1 MTINDPDT
9 FLTEFNT
16 AIDEVTD
23 AIGDFLEKMAGF
35 VNDHLTE
42 MGGIGGFLLG
52 GPIGGLIGGFT
63 AHQLEGKFNHACDQ
77 VSEAWEEGV
86 TNIRKSVGG
95 MVGDPLMMSQIASN
109 YRDAASIMG
118 KHKLDLGNANSVLGS
133 GWSGRAYDAYTTV
146 SGQQDGALSG
156 LSQQLQAA
164 SKLLDTASNNLVQQ
178 WIKQL
183 DNLAQCVAAFLNVAG
198 DLGDLGNA
206 PTFEAGPALKLI
218 GEIVSHASTILTDYA
233 SYVADLEIVGAGDWD
248 GLNTN
253 FGDRGLPD
261 GQWPRI
267 GDIPRGAMN
276 DPWEAA

>member
-9 FLTEFNT
+9 FLTEVNT
-16 AIDEVTD
+16 KIDDVTD

-42 MGGIGGFLLG
+42 MGGIGGFILG
-52 GPIGGLIGGFT
+52 GPIGGLIGGYT

-77 VSEAWEEGV
+77 VSEAWEQGV
-86 TNIRKSVGG
+86 LEIRKSIGN

-133 GWSGRAYDAYTTV
+133 DWSGRAFDAYTTV
-146 SGQQDGALSG
+146 SGQQDNALSG

-164 SKLLDTASNNLVQQ
+164 GKLLDTAANNLIQQ

-183 DNLAQCVAAFLNVAG
+183 DNLAQCVAAFLNVSG

-233 SYVADLEIVGAGDWD
+233 SYVAELEIVGAGDWD

>member
-16 AIDEVTD
+16 AIDDITD

-42 MGGIGGFLLG
+42 IGGVGGFLLG

-63 AHQLEGKFNHACDQ
+63 AHELEKKFEHACDQ
-77 VSEAWEEGV
+77 VSEAWETGV
-86 TNIRKSVGG
+86 GQIREAVGG
-95 MVGDPLMMSQIASN
+95 MIGDPLMMSQIASD
-109 YRDAASIMG
+109 YRDAAAIMG
-118 KHKLDLGNANSVLGS
+118 KHKLDLGDANSVLRS
-133 GWSGRAYDAYTTV
+133 GWTGRAFDAYTTV
-146 SGQQDGALSG
+146 SGQQDAALSG
-156 LSQQLQAA
+156 LSQQLQSA
-164 SKLLDTASNNLVQQ
+164 SKLLDEASNNLVQQ
-178 WIKQL
+178 WIDQL
-183 DNLAQCVAAFLNVAG
+183 DNLAQCLSSFLNVAG

-218 GEIVSHASTILTDYA
+218 GEIVSQASTILSSYT
-233 SYVADLEIVGAGDWD
+233 SYVANLEISGAGDWD
-248 GLNTN
+248 GLNTG
-253 FGDRGLPD
+253 FGDKGLPN

-276 DPWEAA
+276 DPWQAA

>member
-9 FLTEFNT
+9 FLTEINT
-16 AIDEVTD
+16 AIDDITD
-23 AIGDFLEKMAGF
+23 AIGDFLEKMATF

-42 MGGIGGFLLG
+42 VGGIGGFLLG

-63 AHQLEGKFNHACDQ
+63 AHQLEGKFNSACEQ

-86 TNIRKSVGG
+86 ETIRQSVGG
-95 MVGDPLMMSQIASN
+95 MIGDPLMMAQIASD
-109 YRDAASIMG
+109 YRDAAEIMG

-146 SGQQDGALSG
+146 SGQQDAALSG
-156 LSQQLQAA
+156 LSQQLQSAG
-164 SKLLDTASNNLVQQ
+164 KLLDEAAEKLVQQ

-183 DNLAQCVAAFLNVAG
+183 NNLAQCESSFLNVAG

-233 SYVADLEIVGAGDWD
+233 SYVANLEIAGAGNWD

-253 FGDRGLPD
+253 FGDRGLPN